1 MLWLK
6 LCQQKAFKIGEI
18 ADNLI
23 INLSSRTKTFEN
35 GREYFLECRLGTGE
49 QIVATR
55 SFLKAIPILSRI

>member
-23 INLSSRTKTFEN
+23 INLSRRTKTFEN
-35 GREYFLECRLGTGE
+35 GREYFFGTGE
-49 QIVATR
+49 QIAGIS
-55 SFLKAIPILSRI
+55 SF